1 MKITVDPSGQGDF
14 VTVQSAIDSIPEQ
27 SDCLVIIEIKK
38 VFTVKNQHSFI
49 ETSHPYDRCRT

>member
-27 SDCLVIIEIKK
+27 SDCLVIIEIK
-38 VFTVKNQHSFI
+38 
-49 ETSHPYDRCRT
+49 RCLP